1 MLRGKTILLSTA
13 TVLLSG
19 ALAVAPALAAGPTK
33 DNPNPNTAMQNN
45 TPTPNNNMAKPNNMA
60 KSNKGVT
67 TNGVGNNSSTMNT
80 KMHTADHAKS
90 LVNKAVAEVKK
101 IEKDPQLKK
110 LIAKAKGIYLVP
122 EFGRGAL
129 IVGGRGG
136 AGVVLAHVNGKW
148 TNPVF
153 YNFGSISFGAQAGA
167 SSGHV
172 AFLLMDQSAVDAF
185 KSGNKISLNAGAGL
199 SIVTYSAN
207 GQASWGKGDI
217 IMWSDT
223 AGAYAG
229 ATISVTDLNW
239 DDDTSKA
246 YYGRKVDPSEVL
258 AGKINTPSAEYL
270 KQVMPG

>member
-13 TVLLSG
+13 TMLLGG
-19 ALAVAPALAAGPTK
+19 ALAVAPALAEGPMTH
-33 DNPNPNTAMQNN
+33 NGSSTYAPMHNNAAM
-45 TPTPNNNMAKPNNMA
+45 P
-60 KSNKGVT
+60 NKGAE
-67 TNGVGNNSSTMNT
+67 TNGVGNTGSTMNT

-90 LVNKAVAEVKK
+90 LVNEAVAEVKK
-101 IEKDPQLKK
+101 MEKDPQLKK
-110 LIAKAKGIYLVP
+110 LMAKAKGIYLVP

-148 TNPVF
+148 TNPAF
-153 YNFGSISFGAQAGA
+153 YNFGGISIGAQAGA
-167 SSGHV
+167 SGGQV
-172 AFLLMDQSAVDAF
+172 AFLLMDKSAVDAF

-217 IMWSDT
+217 ILWSDT

-229 ATISVTDLNW
+229 ATISVTDINW
-239 DDDTSKA
+239 DDDTSQA

-258 AGKINTPSAEYL
+258 AGKINTPNAEHL
-270 KQVMPG
+270 KQALPG